1 MSTSLSKSLYTKG
14 LQCQK
19 TLWLKKYNK
28 TALTPPNT
36 ATIARFKEGDVVG
49 GLACDLFP
57 GGREIP
63 FKGTTFS
70 QKDKI
75 KMKSLLSLI
84 LILFSS
90 HSYGEV
96 INFRGISIEISPTV
110 GLILQLI
117 GILIPLLY
125 GLGWVFAMER
135 EDSPTF
141 IRFIIGKIIG
151 LLLVCFRVFLLY
163 QLFIID

>member
-1 MSTSLSKSLYTKG
+1 
-14 LQCQK
+14 
-19 TLWLKKYNK
+19 
-28 TALTPPNT
+28 
-36 ATIARFKEGDVVG
+36 
-49 GLACDLFP
+49 LFP

-151 LLLVCFRVFLLY
+151 LLLVCFSVFLLY